1 VNTDALL
8 SEFANSWKRNVA
20 ELPATV
26 TDEHGSVINL
36 SLPANI
42 EVAFERVR

>member
-1 VNTDALL
+1 MWVMISYT
-8 SEFANSWKRNVA
+8 
-20 ELPATV
+20 ELDEEWGQVIPATV